1 MVQEHNQII
10 TEWLRIH
17 EQEITEGKIRVLA
30 VDECHVQAGEIC
42 GYGWGDRQQRREVNV
57 KNYRDSQTYYG
68 ALDCLTG
75 EVMLLPAQTANTAST
90 IKFVEYLQAQAPNTK
105 LALIW
110 DGASYH
116 RSEEFREFLAQVNQG
131 EDWQV
136 HCLRFAPYAPAENPI
151 ENIWGQLKH
160 SLRQMYQKCCSFT
173 VTKKLFKMLI
183 QYQLFT
189 LPDLSTYGAF
199 SILT

>member
-1 MVQEHNQII
+1 
-10 TEWLRIH
+10 
-17 EQEITEGKIRVLA
+17 
-30 VDECHVQAGEIC
+30 
-42 GYGWGDRQQRREVNV
+42 
-57 KNYRDSQTYYG
+57 
-68 ALDCLTG
+68 LDCLTG
-75 EVMLLPAQTANTAST
+75 EVILLPTPTANTAST
-90 IKFVEYLQAQAPNTK
+90 IKLVKHLQAQDPNTK

-116 RSEEFREFLAQVNQG
+116 RSAEFREFLAQVNQG

-160 SLRQMYQKCCSFT
+160 SLRQMYQRCCSFK
-173 VTKKLFKMLI
+173 VTKKLFEILI

-189 LPDLSTYGAF
+189 LPNLSTYGAF
-199 SILT
+199 SILI